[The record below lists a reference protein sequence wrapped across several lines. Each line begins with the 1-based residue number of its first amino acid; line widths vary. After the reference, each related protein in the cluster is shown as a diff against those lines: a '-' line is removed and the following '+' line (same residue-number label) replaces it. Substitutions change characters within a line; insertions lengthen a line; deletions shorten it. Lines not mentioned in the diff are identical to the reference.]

1 MTRTLA
7 LTLMLALP
15 VGTVLAQSYSCSS
28 PNTLQTF
35 TNNSP
40 AGTTTGTIQSFSI
53 PAGVASVTI
62 DALGAQGGVGFN
74 GGGRGA
80 EVVSTVSITPGQT
93 LCILVG
99 AQGGSAPNG
108 AGGGGGGS
116 FVYAIS
122 SGTCASNLAS
132 VNTISAPQLLAA
144 AGGGGGGSELESMV
158 ISGVAPTGSGAA
170 GASSGGTGDQGGG
183 TGGTGGNGGSA
194 ITNSGGGGGL
204 LTNGASANTVPGGS
218 ALVNGGTG
226 GVFTGFANGGFGGGG
241 AAAAPGGGG
250 GGYNGGGGGGITF
263 LMGGGGGGGSYSIT
277 TPLSPYTQSG
287 VRNGNGL
294 VTLCYL
300 ASGPATH
307 FSISAPSPVTSYTT
321 NQITVIA
328 LDASNNTAVGY
339 TGTVHLTST
348 DPGFVNATGDATLT
362 NGVGTFNVGFKQAG
376 SQTITATD
384 TVNSSITGTSGSI
397 TVNPGPTAR
406 FVVSA
411 PATTTAGSAIMLTI
425 SPVDLYG
432 NTTTY
437 WGTGHFSSTD
447 GAAVLS
453 GDTTLLMGPWHFPAT
468 LNTPGPQTITVT
480 DPFTNITG
488 TSGSISV
495 TGNSSTALA
504 ASPSSGVFGQPV
516 TFTATVT
523 SASGHGTPIGAVT
536 FRDGSNTL
544 GTAMLVNGTAAFT
557 VSTLST
563 GSHSITAVYGGNSY
577 FTGSTSGASTQTV
590 IRAASSTVLA
600 SAPNPS
606 VFGQSVTLTAT
617 VTAAAP
623 GSGTPT
629 GSITFRDGST
639 TIGTASLFSGSASF
653 TTSALTTGSHS
664 ITAVYG
670 GDSNFSGSTASPSTQ
685 AVNQASSTTALV
697 ASPNPA
703 TFGQSVTF
711 TATVTAVAPG
721 SGTPTG
727 TVTFKD
733 GSTIIGSASL
743 SSGSASFTTS
753 ALTTGS
759 HSITAVYGGD
769 SNFSG
774 STSGAATQ
782 TVNQASSITALVA
795 SPNPSTFGQSVTF
808 TATVTAVAPGS
819 GTPTG
824 SVTFKDGSTTLG
836 SATLSGGMASFSTS
850 ALSASSHAI
859 TAVYGGDTNFS
870 GSTSSPLTQT
880 VNSGSQTITFAALPG
895 VTYGAPPLTLTATA
909 NSGLTVAFASDTPA
923 VCSVTGTG
931 VTVLAA
937 GTCSITATQSGN
949 SSYTAAA
956 PITQTFTVNKAVLTV
971 TANYATSAIGQP
983 LPAFSAAITGFVNG
997 DTAAVV
1003 TGAPTL
1009 TTTATPNSPPGN
1021 YPLVPALGTLAAANY
1036 SFTFVNGTLVL
1047 TAQPSIVI
1055 NTAGTTPGGGG
1066 SYYGESFT
1074 TPGGGP
1080 WTNITFS
1087 FFSDQGVTPTA
1098 AGTAY
1103 LFTVPYTGTPAG
1115 LAASGSQSLVRT
1127 GADPHAAAGFLAAS
1141 TGISSGAYVFPA
1153 SVVLQPNTQYY
1164 VYANAP
1170 ESNFPGGI
1178 LTGGAFA
1185 GATLFVATG
1194 SNAAFTP
1201 VGGAAN
1207 FRVAG
1212 SLVPPASSVTLTASP
1227 NPAMLGQTVTFTA
1240 SVGGNLAAI
1249 PIGAVQ
1255 FQDGGAVLGTVPLTN
1270 GTAVFRT
1277 AALAAGSHTIT
1288 ANYAGGGIYP
1298 PAQAS
1303 AAETVNPLPSTVT
1316 LTANAT
1322 APVYG
1327 QPVTLTAVVGPSSPP
1342 VGFAAPTGQVNFY
1355 LLGAGPAGPRTLL
1368 GSAPLASGGAS
1379 YTISNLPIGTQ
1390 YYLAQYSGDSTWS
1403 SSVAQIAIAV
1413 SPASST
1419 GTVSLA
1425 VVGGKLMLSAAVAA
1439 ASPGAGMP
1447 TGSVQFIDTVNR
1459 NVVASATLANG
1470 SASVSVSAAAASTV
1484 LARPIAAVYSG
1495 DGNFNGGT
1503 SAPLP
1508 AVTSAAANLWSA
1520 FAPDEIVSLFGVT
1533 GLSGDTAATLP
1544 LGTSLAGVSANVT
1557 DSGGTARPA
1566 LLYGAF
1572 ASAGQV
1578 NLILPAGAATGMAT
1592 LGLTLP
1598 GGAVSTVINLA
1609 AGAPAIFTANA
1620 NGQGVFAG
1628 QVLYVNA
1635 DGSQT
1640 VANPAVWQAAAG
1652 QYVPNPISL
1661 KGGQVYLV
1669 LYGTGLRHAAA
1680 VTASVNGVNLPVV
1693 YSGPQ
1698 VTYPGLDQINLGPLP
1713 ASLAGAGTI
1722 TLAVSADGQPANA
1735 VTLAIQ

>member
-1 MTRTLA
+1 MPRTLA
-7 LTLMLALP
+7 LALTLALP
-15 VGTVLAQSYSCSS
+15 VGTALAQSYSCSS

-35 TNNSP
+35 TNTSA
-40 AGTTTGTIQSFSI
+40 AGTASGTIQSFTV
-53 PAGVASVTI
+53 PASQVTI
-62 DALGAQGGVGFN
+62 DALGAQGGNGSN

-80 EVVSTVSITPGQT
+80 EVVSTVSVTPGQT

-122 SGTCASNLAS
+122 SGTCASNLES
-132 VNTISAPQLLAA
+132 VNTGSAPELLVA
-144 AGGGGGGSELESMV
+144 AGGGGGSGLETGG
-158 ISGVAPTGSGAA
+158 IPGLAPTGAGTA
-170 GASSGGTGDQGGG
+170 GASNGVNGDQTGGLGGTS
-183 TGGTGGNGGSA
+183 GNGGGA
-194 ITNSGGGGGL
+194 VTNSGGGGGL
-204 LTNGASANTVPGGS
+204 LTGGAAANTVPGGS
-218 ALVNGGTG
+218 ALINGGTG
-226 GVFTGFANGGFGGGG
+226 GVFTGFADGGFGGGG
-241 AAAAPGGGG
+241 AAASPGGGG
-250 GGYNGGGGGGITF
+250 GGYNGGGAGGLGVFIA
-263 LMGGGGGGGSYSIT
+263 GGGGGGSYSIT
-277 TPLSPYTQSG
+277 APLSPYTQSG
-287 VRNGNGL
+287 VRGGNGL

-307 FSISAPSPVTSYTT
+307 FSISAPSPVQSYTT
-321 NQITVIA
+321 NQITVTA
-328 LDASNNTAVGY
+328 LDASNNVAPGY

-348 DPGFVNATGDATLT
+348 DPGFVNGTGDATLT
-362 NGVGTFNVGFKQAG
+362 NGAGTFNVALKQAG

-384 TVNSSITGTSGSI
+384 TVNSSITGTSSAI
-397 TVNPGPTAR
+397 TVLPGPAVR
-406 FVVSA
+406 LVISA
-411 PATTTAGSAIMLTI
+411 PPTASGGSAFAFT
-425 SPVDLYG
+425 VTATDLYG
-432 NTTTY
+432 NVATGYT
-437 WGTGHFSSTD
+437 GTVHFTSTD
-447 GAAVLS
+447 GAASLPANSTLTS
-453 GDTTLLMGPWHFPAT
+453 GTAAFTAT
-468 LNTPGPQTITVT
+468 LRSAGAQTITATDTVT
-480 DPFTNITG
+480 SSISG
-488 TSGSISV
+488 VSGSISV
-495 TGNSSTALA
+495 VANTSTTLS
-504 ASPSSGVFGQPV
+504 ASPS
-516 TFTATVT
+516 
-523 SASGHGTPIGAVT
+523 
-536 FRDGSNTL
+536 
-544 GTAMLVNGTAAFT
+544 
-557 VSTLST
+557 
-563 GSHSITAVYGGNSY
+563 
-577 FTGSTSGASTQTV
+577 
-590 IRAASSTVLA
+590 
-600 SAPNPS
+600 
-606 VFGQSVTLTAT
+606 
-617 VTAAAP
+617 
-623 GSGTPT
+623 
-629 GSITFRDGST
+629 
-639 TIGTASLFSGSASF
+639 
-653 TTSALTTGSHS
+653 
-664 ITAVYG
+664 
-670 GDSNFSGSTASPSTQ
+670 
-685 AVNQASSTTALV
+685 
-697 ASPNPA
+697 PA
-703 TFGQSVTF
+703 TYGQSVTF
-711 TATVTAVAPG
+711 TATVSPSG

-733 GSTIIGSASL
+733 GSTTLGTATV
-743 SSGSASFTTS
+743 SGGTAAFTTS
-753 ALTTGS
+753 SLAVGS
-759 HSITAVYGGD
+759 HSITAAYGGATY
-769 SNFSG
+769 FAG
-774 STSGAATQ
+774 STSSPIAE
-782 TVNQASSITALVA
+782 TVNRAAANIVVTSTA
-795 SPNPSTFGQSVTF
+795 NPSVFGQSVTF
-808 TATVTAVAPGS
+808 TATVTASTSAAPTGTVTFSSSSGIIGAATLNGGNATVTTSSLGVGVSTVTASYSGDANFTASTATANQTVNQASTSTALVSAPNPSTFGGYVIFTANVTAIAPGS

-836 SATLSGGMASFSTS
+836 SATLSGGAAAFSTS
-850 ALSASSHAI
+850 TLAAGPHSI
-859 TAVYGGDTNFS
+859 TAVYGGDTNFT

-880 VNSGSQTITFAALPG
+880 VNSGSQTIVFAALPNL
-895 VTYGAPPLTLTATA
+895 TYGAAPFTLTATA
-909 NSGLTVAFASDTPA
+909 SSGLAVAFASNTPA
-923 VCSVTGTG
+923 VCSVSGTG
-931 VTVLAA
+931 VTILAA
-937 GTCSITATQSGN
+937 GTCSITATQPGN
-949 SSYTAAA
+949 SSYNAAT
-956 PITQTFTVNKAVLTV
+956 PVTQTFTVNKAVLTV

-997 DTAAVV
+997 DTAAAV

-1009 TTTATPNSPPGN
+1009 TTTATPNSPAGN
-1021 YPLVPALGTLAAANY
+1021 YPIIPALGTLAAANY

-1055 NTAGTTPGGGG
+1055 NTAGTTPGSSG

-1103 LFTVPYTGTPAG
+1103 LFTVPYTGTPGG

-1127 GADPHAAAGFLAAS
+1127 GADPRAAAGFLAAS
-1141 TGISSGAYVFPA
+1141 TGISGGAYVFPA
-1153 SVVLQPNTQYY
+1153 SVVLQPSTQYY

-1170 ESNFPGGI
+1170 DSNFPGGI

-1194 SNAAFTP
+1194 SNAAFAP
-1201 VGGAAN
+1201 VAGAAN

-1240 SVGGNLAAI
+1240 TAGGNLAAI

-1255 FQDGGAVLGTVPLTN
+1255 FLDGGAVLGTVPLTN

-1277 AALAAGSHTIT
+1277 SALEAGSHVIT
-1288 ANYAGGGIYP
+1288 ASYAGGGIYP

-1303 AAETVNPLPSTVT
+1303 VAETVNALPSTVT
-1316 LTANAT
+1316 LTANAP

-1327 QPVTLTAVVGPSSPP
+1327 QPVTLTAAVGPSSPP
-1342 VGFAAPTGQVNFY
+1342 AGFAAPTGQVNFY

-1379 YTISNLPIGTQ
+1379 YTLTNLPIGTE
-1390 YYLAQYSGDSTWS
+1390 YYLAQYSGDSIWS

-1419 GTVSLA
+1419 ATVSLA
-1425 VVGGKLMLSAAVAA
+1425 IVGGKLTLSAAVSAA
-1439 ASPGAGMP
+1439 APGAGMP
-1447 TGSVQFIDTVNR
+1447 TGSVQFIDTANR

-1470 SASVSVSAAAASTV
+1470 TASVPVSAGAASTV
-1484 LARPIAAVYSG
+1484 LARPIAAVYPG
-1495 DGNFNGGT
+1495 DGNFNGSM

-1544 LGTSLAGVSANVT
+1544 LGTLLAGVSANIT

-1578 NLILPAGAATGMAT
+1578 NLILPASTATGMAT

-1598 GGAVSTVINLA
+1598 GGAAVSTVVNVA
-1609 AGAPAIFTANA
+1609 ASAPAIFTANA
-1620 NGQGVFAG
+1620 NGQGAFAG